1 MRTQNFTYNLS
12 QLAALL
18 GFSVT
23 FFPGL
28 ATGANLV
35 QRFPLSLGAALALGC
50 ATWLLAQSFLK
61 WHTVQMEPMLEEI
74 ELPKPEPAPA
84 RRASLR
90 HSSKNRPANYR
101 PASINR

>member
-1 MRTQNFTYNLS
+1 
-12 QLAALL
+12 
-18 GFSVT
+18 
-23 FFPGL
+23 
-28 ATGANLV
+28 
-35 QRFPLSLGAALALGC
+35 
-50 ATWLLAQSFLK
+50 
-61 WHTVQMEPMLEEI
+61 MEPMLEEI